1 MAGSPKKRARK
12 DRAKTFL
19 EEPNAIG
26 RICGR
31 IASGP
36 GTLVD
41 LCHEFGDLHYGTV
54 NEWIQSDEHRRK
66 AYKEAL
72 DVRKEH
78 AHEHVFRELIT
89 LIKADF
95 TEAYKYQCSRCRG
108 ELLRQGREW
117 MHLDGSTEICDGASS
132 DMVWKDLCDI
142 PAALRK
148 FIVGMEVD
156 ELFEGTGK
164 TRIQVGVTR
173 KIKFVNKERGYEL
186 MAKHLGM
193 LIDKRELSGKLT
205 LEDLLE
211 ASNTTED
218 SK

>member
-19 EEPNAIG
+19 DEPNAIG

-66 AYKEAL
+66 AYKEAI

-95 TEAYKYQCSRCRG
+95 TEAYKYQCSKCS
-108 ELLRQGREW
+108 REVERVDGAW
-117 MHLDGSTEICDGASS
+117 MHRDDSQAMCDDAGA

-142 PAALRK
+142 PPALRK
-148 FIVGMEVD
+148 FIVGMEVE
-156 ELFEGTGK
+156 ELFSGTGK
-164 TRIQVGVTR
+164 HRIQIGITR

-211 ASNTTED
+211 ASNVED